1 MTYPSSTLRHILLG
15 ATILGS
21 AGAATPGTL
30 VRLDRAGEDAVCP
43 LKHTDVKA
51 DISGVMARVV
61 VTQTFYNPS
70 SSTIEAMYVFP
81 LPHRAAVN
89 AMNIKVGDRTIKGS
103 VKTREEARKLYEQAR
118 NSGRIAGLL
127 DQERPNIFAQSIAN
141 ITPGSTVKV
150 EIQYMEQLPYESGKY
165 EFLFPMVVGPRYMPQ
180 GATGNI
186 NPPVAA
192 KGARAGHDI
201 SVSVKLNAGAAIQ
214 MMDSN
219 THEIEVA
226 KKSGSFASLRLR
238 TKNEIPN
245 KDFRLTWSTARQN
258 IGDSLLT
265 HKIGETGYF
274 NLVLE
279 PPARIMASEIIPR
292 ELVFVLDTSGS
303 MNGFPIEKA
312 KESMRYALD
321 TLNPRDTFN
330 LITFA
335 GDTRILFQRPVAA
348 SAENI
353 AQAKRFI
360 DGHYGSGGTEMMKAI
375 RASLDGAPSDGPM
388 RVVCFMTDGYVGNE
402 AEILAEIDR
411 HPNARIFSFGIGSA
425 VNHYLLDK
433 MAEHGRGEVD
443 YVNLSDDGSLAA
455 KRFSQRVHDPLL
467 TDIRLEWNGLPVK
480 DVEPTRVLDL
490 FSAKPIVLAG
500 RYTRGASGKLKIT
513 GKMAGKGFER
523 VVDVNLPDGQPENS
537 SIATLWARRRIDA
550 LESANAA
557 NNRDAITKLGLDFQ
571 LMTAFTSFVAV
582 EDRVVNEGG
591 HSRTVQVP
599 VELPEGTRHEGFGM
613 GGGVQPGVAGVAM
626 STPGFASEDRMA
638 VRAKP
643 MNRPYSP
650 APNRVWEVEPRQE
663 ELSKKISQDVV
674 TVAAN
679 GGAAKVEIRLYVTD
693 VNDANLAALKKLGF
707 EVISRPGQAKL
718 LIGRISSDKLSQLA
732 ALAFVQHITGR

>member
-1 MTYPSSTLRHILLG
+1 MTYPSSILHRLFLG
-15 ATILGS
+15 ATIIS
-21 AGAATPGTL
+21 STMAAAPGTL
-30 VRLDRAGEDAVCP
+30 VRLDRTGEDAICP

-61 VTQTFYNPS
+61 VTQTFHNPS
-70 SSTIEAMYVFP
+70 ASTIEALYIFP

-103 VKTREEARKLYEQAR
+103 VKTREEARKLYEQAKS
-118 NSGRIAGLL
+118 SGKIAGLL

-180 GATGNI
+180 GATGNV

-192 KGARAGHDI
+192 KGTRAGHDI

-214 MMDSN
+214 VLDSN
-219 THEIEVA
+219 THEIDVS
-226 KKSGSFASLRLR
+226 KKSGSFASLTLR
-238 TKNEIPN
+238 TRNEIPN

-279 PPARIMASEIIPR
+279 PPARVMANEIIPR

-312 KESMRYALD
+312 KESMRFALD

-330 LITFA
+330 LITFS
-335 GDTRILFQRPVAA
+335 GDTRILFPHPVTA
-348 SAENI
+348 SPENI

-591 HSRTVQVP
+591 YSRTIQVP
-599 VELPEGTRHEGFGM
+599 VELPEGTRHEGFGVV
-613 GGGVQPGVAGVAM
+613 GGMPSGLAG
-626 STPGFASEDRMA
+626 STPGFVSGSVGDARMM

-643 MNRPYSP
+643 MNGPFP
-650 APNRVWEVEPRQE
+650 HVPPMMEVEPRQNE
-663 ELSKKISQDVV
+663 SSKKMSQDVV
-674 TVAAN
+674 TVAAG
-679 GGAAKVEIRLYVTD
+679 GGAAKVEIRLFVTE
-693 VNDANLAALKKLGF
+693 VSDANLAVLKKLGF

-718 LIGRISSDKLSQLA
+718 LIGRIASDKLNQLA
-732 ALAFVQHITGR
+732 ALAFVQHITAR